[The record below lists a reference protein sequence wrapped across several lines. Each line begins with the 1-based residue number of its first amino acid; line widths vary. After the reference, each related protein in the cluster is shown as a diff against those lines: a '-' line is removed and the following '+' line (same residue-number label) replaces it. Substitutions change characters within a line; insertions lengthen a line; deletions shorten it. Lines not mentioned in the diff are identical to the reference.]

1 MKPLLP
7 LVLMGVALAG
17 CANGPGP
24 DAAPAPGDTATASPA
39 APDASP
45 ADATPTPDTATPG
58 GQQGGL
64 VPECDPGAIAE
75 GAFVTAGQQDAG
87 TAVLPNGRR
96 VRPAGVIVPLADR
109 AMGLALHPD
118 GLHAYVI
125 HGSSKANPDGVWVVD
140 LPSGAVVQKLTGY
153 SGYHG
158 IALSP
163 AGDRLAVAGLS
174 SGRLHRF
181 TVGADGLLTALDS
194 VNVGVSL
201 IDCAFDPDGATV
213 YALSN
218 TNSKV
223 YGVDFETGAIAP
235 RARAGTNAYDL
246 VLDAAAGRAYASNLA
261 SGTVSAMD
269 LATGELL
276 ANVPVGK
283 NPEGLALDATRHRLY
298 VANSDSD
305 TVSVIDTEAL
315 AVIAT
320 WDLTGNDGGHTGGAL
335 DALWLDP
342 SGDTLYAAQARRN
355 AVSLVATADGSVRGA
370 IPTGHYPVDL
380 ALSPDERTLV
390 TVSMKGFGSGKSD
403 LQKTLGQLN
412 IAPVPDADGLA
423 ALTAEVADNN
433 LGPSGWY
440 PAACTGDALPPALR
454 GGPDRP
460 IKHVVLIIKENKTYD
475 VVLGDDPTLGDGD
488 PELCLFPEAVT
499 PNIHALARSY
509 TNMDNYYADAE
520 VSIQGHLWT
529 TMADCN
535 DYAEKIHEAAF
546 AIYGYEPATIVAGGT
561 IFDHC
566 LVNGVTFRN
575 YGEFPG
581 FGHHLMDDFEAFV
594 DHKYPFWT
602 MSVPDVEKAAEFIR
616 EFDQGIF
623 SDFTYIVL
631 PNDHTYGG
639 KAGAPDPTWMVADN
653 DAGLG
658 MIVEAISHSEYWPE
672 TAIFVIEDDPQGPPD
687 HVHSHR
693 SISVVVSPH
702 VRRGYVSSVHY
713 SIPSLYATIERIL
726 GLPALNRN
734 TLEAPP
740 MIDIWLGEGDTPD
753 YLPYQGLPNAVDF
766 AVNPAGT
773 EAARV
778 SAGLDFSI
786 PDRAEGLG
794 AILWEMIKGDRPMP
808 PYARFSDE

>member
-1 MKPLLP
+1 MKPVLPAALLAT
-7 LVLMGVALAG
+7 LLMG
-17 CANGPGP
+17 CAAGPGP
-24 DAAPAPGDTATASPA
+24 SSPASSPDDTATAPSSGA
-39 APDASP
+39 DASL
-45 ADATPTPDTATPG
+45 PDTAGAPPAREHG
-58 GQQGGL
+58 ELG
-64 VPECDPGAIAE
+64 PACDPDAVSA
-75 GAFVTAGQQDAG
+75 GAFVPAGQLDEG

-96 VRPAGVIVPLADR
+96 VHPAGTVVPLADR

-118 GLHAYVI
+118 GVHAYVI
-125 HGSSKANPDGVWVVD
+125 HAESKSVWDGVWVID
-140 LPSGAVVQKLTGY
+140 LTTGEVVQKLPGY
-153 SGYHG
+153 QAYHG

-174 SGRLHRF
+174 TGKLHRF
-181 TVGADGLLTALDS
+181 TVGADGLLTAQDS
-194 VNVGVSL
+194 VAVGASL
-201 IDCAFDPDGATV
+201 VDCVFAADGATV
-213 YALSN
+213 YAMSN
-218 TNSKV
+218 TNSKI
-223 YGVDFETGAIAP
+223 YAVDFATGAVTAKL
-235 RARAGTNAYDL
+235 RAGTNAYDL
-246 VLDAAAGRAYASNLA
+246 ALDEAAGRAYASNLA
-261 SGTVSAMD
+261 GGTVAAMD
-269 LATGELL
+269 LQSGETL
-276 ANVPVGK
+276 AYIEVGK
-283 NPEGLALDATRHRLY
+283 NPEGLALDAGRHRLY

-305 TVSVIDTEAL
+305 TISVIDTQTL
-315 AVIAT
+315 TVTDT
-320 WDLTGNDGGHTGGAL
+320 WDLTGNDARLTGGAL
-335 DALWLDP
+335 DALWLDG
-342 SGDTLYAAQARRN
+342 SGERLYAARARRN
-355 AVSLVATADGSVRGA
+355 AVSVVSTADGSVLGA
-370 IPTGHYPVDL
+370 VPTGHYPVDL
-380 ALSPDERTLV
+380 ALTPDGQTLV
-390 TVSMKGFGSGKSD
+390 TVSAKGFGSGKTA
-403 LQKTLGQLN
+403 LQSTPGQLDVL
-412 IAPVPDADGLA
+412 ALPDAAGLA
-423 ALTAEVADNN
+423 ALTAEVAANN
-433 LGPSGWY
+433 LGPSTWY
-440 PAACTGDALPPALR
+440 PAVCTGEALPPALR
-454 GGPDRP
+454 GGPDKP

-475 VVLGDDPTLGDGD
+475 VVLGDDPAIGDGD

-499 PNIHALARSY
+499 PNIHALARTY

-566 LVNGVTFRN
+566 LANGVTFRN

-581 FGHHLMDDFEAFV
+581 FGDHLMDEFEAFV

-639 KAGAPDPTWMVADN
+639 KAGAPDPTWLVADN

-658 MIVEAISHSEYWPE
+658 MIVDAISHSEYWPE

-687 HVHSHR
+687 HIHSHR
-693 SISVVVSPH
+693 SISVVISPY

-740 MIDIWLGEGDTPD
+740 MIDIWLGEGETPD
-753 YLPYQGLPNAVDF
+753 YMPYLGLPNAVEF
-766 AVNPAGT
+766 AVNPTGT
-773 EAARV
+773 EAARI
-778 SAGLDFSI
+778 SAGLDFST

-794 AILWEMIKGDRPMP
+794 KILWRMIKGDRPMP